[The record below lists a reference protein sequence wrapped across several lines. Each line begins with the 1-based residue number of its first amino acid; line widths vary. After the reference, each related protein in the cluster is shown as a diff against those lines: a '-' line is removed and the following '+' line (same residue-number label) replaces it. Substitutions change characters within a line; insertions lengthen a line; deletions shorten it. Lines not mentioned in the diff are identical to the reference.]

1 MTKNQI
7 LKIFQ
12 AYVDN
17 DYQAASDI
25 GYIKDALFAVADEYE
40 IREMGFGWVLDD
52 ED

>member
-12 AYVDN
+12 AYVEN
-17 DYQAASDI
+17 DYQASGDI
-25 GYIKDALFAVADEYE
+25 GYVKDALFAVADEYE
-40 IREMGFGWVLDD
+40 IREMGFGWILD